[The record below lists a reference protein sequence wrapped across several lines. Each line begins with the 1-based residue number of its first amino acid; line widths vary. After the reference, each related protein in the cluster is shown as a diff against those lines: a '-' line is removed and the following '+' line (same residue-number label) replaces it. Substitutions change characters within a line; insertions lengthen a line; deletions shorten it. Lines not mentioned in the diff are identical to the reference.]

1 MSGASTMTR
10 ATDHWFAHFKID
22 KGLQASYTDPLNPL
36 FNITSKQPE
45 YDGQLNESHVFSPAL
60 TNQFVFATMYYRA
73 TFANPQLASAIAL
86 FPYTLSFASGTFTT
100 LGGQNFIYPGG
111 RNVTQ
116 YQFIDDL
123 SWSHG
128 KQTLKAGFNYR
139 RADMTDYNPGSGT
152 IG

>member
-1 MSGASTMTR
+1 MIKGVQFGSGAAPCALEFRAQARNSTGETIYVGRVDYDAR

-36 FNITSKQPE
+36 FNTTSKQPE

-86 FPYTLSFASGTFTT
+86 FPYTLSFASRTFTT
-100 LGGQNFIYPGG
+100 LGGQNFIYPDAIS
-111 RNVTQ
+111 V
-116 YQFIDDL
+116 
-123 SWSHG
+123 H
-128 KQTLKAGFNYR
+128 
-139 RADMTDYNPGSGT
+139 
-152 IG
+152 